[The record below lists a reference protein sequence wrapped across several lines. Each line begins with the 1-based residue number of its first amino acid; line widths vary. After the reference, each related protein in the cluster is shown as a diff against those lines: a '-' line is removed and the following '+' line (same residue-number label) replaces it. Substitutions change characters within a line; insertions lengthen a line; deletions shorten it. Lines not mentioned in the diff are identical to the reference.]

1 MVFRRL
7 APEAREG
14 QDRFVFERWSMKRK
28 HDSAKG
34 SAIIEFAFV
43 LPVLL
48 ILFFGII
55 EFSVALYDKAI
66 ITNASREGARAG
78 ILYTGAGNAPVTDAQ
93 IIEVTQAYCADNMIT
108 FQDDAAPVVTVTRST
123 SPNFPQQLVTV
134 DVSYDYTGLGLG
146 QLLSAMGGP
155 ISIGAST
162 TMKME

>member
-1 MVFRRL
+1 MRRMP
-7 APEAREG
+7 ACE
-14 QDRFVFERWSMKRK
+14 
-28 HDSAKG
+28 KG

-78 ILYTGAGNAPVTDAQ
+78 ILYTGSATAVTDDE
-93 IIEVTQAYCADNMIT
+93 IRTVTLNYCENNMIT
-108 FQDDAAPVVTVTRST
+108 FRDDAAPVVTITRTT
-123 SPNFPQQLVTV
+123 SGTFPQQLLTV
-134 DVSYDYTGLGLG
+134 EVSYDYSGLGLG

-155 ISIGAST
+155 IAIGAST

>member
-1 MVFRRL
+1 MRRMP
-7 APEAREG
+7 ATAR
-14 QDRFVFERWSMKRK
+14 
-28 HDSAKG
+28 G

-78 ILYTGAGNAPVTDAQ
+78 ILYTGAGNAPVTDDD
-93 IIEVTQAYCADNMIT
+93 IRTVTLNYCENNMIT
-108 FQDDAAPVVTVTRST
+108 FRDDAAPTVTITRST
-123 SPNFPQQLVTV
+123 SPSFPQQLITV
-134 DVSYDYTGLGLG
+134 EVNYDYTGLGLG

-155 ISIGAST
+155 LAIGAST